1 MSSEA
6 TFPADKWYQNWFDS
20 EHYLKLYHGRD
31 YSEAEKLAKLICE
44 CTGIKSG
51 SSVLDLGCGAGRHS
65 IMFSKLGFQVTGY
78 DLSRHLLLEA
88 KSSSICQKTTLSLVR
103 GDIRNLPFKSKF
115 DLVLNIFTSWGYFE
129 SDLENLTVLKNAV
142 SLKKTGGFF
151 VFDFLNAEY
160 LRKNLIPSS
169 VTEFEGVTYSEE
181 RLIKDERVIKSIK
194 FCDGN
199 GEKCFKE
206 SVRLFNHDQIIE
218 VFKETGVSNISLFG
232 DYDGSRF
239 EKSNSPR
246 IICLVS

>member
-1 MSSEA
+1 MDSEI
-6 TFPADKWYQNWFDS
+6 PINSNKWFQNWFDS

-31 YSEAEKLAKLICE
+31 NSEAGKLAKLICKS
-44 CTGIKSG
+44 TGIQSG
-51 SSVLDLGCGAGRHS
+51 SSVLDLGCGAGRHA
-65 IMFSKLGFQVTGY
+65 IMFSKLGFKVTGY

-88 KSSSICQKTTLSLVR
+88 KSGAICQETKLSLVR

-129 SDLENLTVLKNAV
+129 SDLENLAVLKNAV
-142 SLKKTGGFF
+142 SLKRDGGFF
-151 VFDFLNAEY
+151 VLDFLNAEY
-160 LRKNLIPSS
+160 VKKNLIPSS
-169 VTEFEGVTYSEE
+169 ITEFQGVTYSEE
-181 RLIKDERVIKSIK
+181 RSIRDERVIKSIK

-206 SVRLFNHDQIIE
+206 SVRLFDHDQIIE